1 MITMAT
7 QGCKY
12 LVLSDNLGNF
22 KEGDTVVALQDD
34 TVPLCVKLSDYVSG
48 NPNDYSSKQVHAL
61 KIDELQLV
69 EDFEVMQLTENRII
83 ARYKSD
89 MSKLNERDSINKL
102 YRQARIWNRF
112 HHFFGNAC
120 TYDRYL
126 ELNAIFKRTRKE
138 RFKALGL

>member
-1 MITMAT
+1 MIIMAT
-7 QGCKY
+7 KGSRY
-12 LVLSDNLGNF
+12 LVLGDDAYNF
-22 KEGDTVVALQDD
+22 KEGDIVVALEDD

-48 NPNDYSSKQVHAL
+48 NPDDYSSKQVHAL
-61 KIDELQLV
+61 RVDELQLV
-69 EDFEVMQLTENRII
+69 NDFDVTHLTENRII

-89 MSKLNERDSINKL
+89 MSKLNDRDSINKL

-126 ELNAIFKRTRKE
+126 ELNEIFKGTRKE
-138 RFKALGL
+138 RFKELGL

>member
-1 MITMAT
+1 MEMVKK
-7 QGCKY
+7 GCSY
-12 LVLSDNLGNF
+12 LVLSDDSHNF
-22 KEGDTVVALQDD
+22 KEGDIVVALEDD

-48 NPNDYSSKQVHAL
+48 NPDDYSSKQVHAL
-61 KIDELQLV
+61 RVDELQLV
-69 EDFEVMQLTENRII
+69 KGFEVMQLTENRII

-89 MSKLNERDSINKL
+89 MSKLNDRDSINKL

-126 ELNAIFKRTRKE
+126 ELNAIFKSTRKE
-138 RFKALGL
+138 RFKELGL